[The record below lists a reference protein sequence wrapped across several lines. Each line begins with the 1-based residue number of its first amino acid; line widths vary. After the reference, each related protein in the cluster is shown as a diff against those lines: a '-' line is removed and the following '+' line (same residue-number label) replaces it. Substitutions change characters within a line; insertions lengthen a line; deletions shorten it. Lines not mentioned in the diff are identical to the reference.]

1 VRDRGSVLLVSMA
14 AGCAVV
20 ALAWWCRPGATGP
33 AFGATSGTADV
44 GEIRQV
50 FLRDCA
56 TCHGADGRGT
66 DLGPDLRPAGT
77 ALIDFY
83 VSSGRMPLTSPSQP
97 VERRTPRYSPA
108 TTRALVDYVS
118 ALVSTDGPPIPH
130 VDVAAG
136 DLPLGGTLYRAQCA
150 ACHAWSGNGG
160 ALLHREA
167 PSVHPATPIQVAEA
181 VRSGPG
187 NMPAFGDAAL
197 TDHQLQSLVR
207 YVRYLDNPDNRG
219 GAPLWHLGPLVEGA
233 VAVFVGLGALL
244 FVVRR
249 IGTRT

>member
-1 VRDRGSVLLVSMA
+1 MRDRGGVLLVSMA
-14 AGCAVV
+14 AGLATV
-20 ALAWWCRPGATGP
+20 ALAWLLRPASASP
-33 AFGATSGTADV
+33 AVAAPAGSQPSAVRD
-44 GEIRQV
+44 V

-66 DLGPDLRPAGT
+66 DLGPDLRPAGA

-83 VSSGRMPLTSPSQP
+83 LSSGRMPLTSPDEP
-97 VERRTPRYSPA
+97 VERRTPRYTPA
-108 TTRALVDYVS
+108 TERALVDYVTS
-118 ALVSTDGPPIPH
+118 LVATDGPPIPH

-136 DLPLGGTLYRAQCA
+136 ELAEGGSLYRAQCA
-150 ACHAWSGNGG
+150 ACHAWSGDGG

-167 PSVHPATPIQVAEA
+167 PSVHPATSLQIAEA

-187 NMPAFGDAAL
+187 NMPRFGRAAL
-197 TDHQLQSLVR
+197 TDRQLQSLVR
-207 YVRYLDNPDNRG
+207 YVRYLDRPDDRG

-233 VAVFVGLGALL
+233 VAVFIGLGALL
-244 FVVRR
+244 LVVRR